1 MNFDPNTGQ
10 PIYNG
15 YQQPVQQKKTNGFA
29 IAGLLCSIIVG
40 SITGIIFSAIGL
52 GKVKETND
60 GKGMAI
66 AGLIISICRLLLFIP
81 LLGLIYSQL
90 VWPATK
96 NSITQ
101 SAHCAEA
108 YGCQD
113 LGNGTARCKY
123 IDGYNEIQ
131 YVTCPIG
138 NNSSF

>member
-29 IAGLLCSIIVG
+29 IAGLLCSIFVG

-66 AGLIISICRLLLFIP
+66 AGLIISIIRLVLLF
-81 LLGLIYSQL
+81 LLIFIFPFLI
-90 VWPATK
+90 WPATK

-108 YGCQD
+108 YSCQD